1 MYDFYFNTKKEIQK
15 NPENF
20 LLFVKKLLPRWL
32 NGIPDSECLA
42 IFKILNDIRKKKKR
56 NLILTETG
64 CGASTV
70 AIFLH
75 CALYG
80 GRMFSWDINSNK
92 GSYLKSI
99 ISDSICKVLNVDI
112 HKIWTFI
119 SSSSTDPF
127 VGLIVLKE
135 MKLKSDFCFFDTEH
149 TLKNVMNELNDFL
162 KISEKSFVVAFDDA
176 YYQKRY
182 VNFVFTNIIRTKLN
196 LKRIKEPKSNISKP
210 LYTEVQN
217 FLKKNFRNV
226 NKINDFYKSNY
237 LNDSWF
243 SYYKEVKDFGLA
255 SYDKDFDLKNEN
267 KKKHIQHRFDAFY
280 VIK

>member
-1 MYDFYFNTKKEIQK
+1 
-15 NPENF
+15 
-20 LLFVKKLLPRWL
+20 
-32 NGIPDSECLA
+32 
-42 IFKILNDIRKKKKR
+42 
-56 NLILTETG
+56 
-64 CGASTV
+64 
-70 AIFLH
+70 
-75 CALYG
+75 
-80 GRMFSWDINSNK
+80 
-92 GSYLKSI
+92 
-99 ISDSICKVLNVDI
+99 
-112 HKIWTFI
+112 
-119 SSSSTDPF
+119 
-127 VGLIVLKE
+127 
-135 MKLKSDFCFFDTEH
+135 
-149 TLKNVMNELNDFL
+149 MNELNDFL

-176 YYQKRY
+176 YYQKKY

-196 LKRIKEPKSNISKP
+196 LKRIKEPTSNISKP

-226 NKINDFYKSNY
+226 NKIIDFYKSNY